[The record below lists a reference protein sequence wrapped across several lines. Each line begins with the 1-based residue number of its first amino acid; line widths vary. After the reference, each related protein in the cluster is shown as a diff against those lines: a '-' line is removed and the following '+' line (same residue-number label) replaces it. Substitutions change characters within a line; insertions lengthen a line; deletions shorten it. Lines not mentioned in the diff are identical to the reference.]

1 MFAAYAVFATC
12 AALLGTEPNWGVY
25 GSCAVKI
32 VGGDAS
38 GIDAVASRNRFRS
51 LGQVSSDNN

>member
-1 MFAAYAVFATC
+1 MFAAYAIFATC
-12 AALLGTEPNWGVY
+12 AALLGTESNWGVY

-38 GIDAVASRNRFRS
+38 IIDAVASRNRFRS
-51 LGQVSSDNN
+51 LGQVSNYKN